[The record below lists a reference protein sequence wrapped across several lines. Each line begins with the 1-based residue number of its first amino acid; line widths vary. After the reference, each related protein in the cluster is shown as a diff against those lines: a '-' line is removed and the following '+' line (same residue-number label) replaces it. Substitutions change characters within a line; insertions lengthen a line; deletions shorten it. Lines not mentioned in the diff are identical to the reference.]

1 MQPIHDEGEPATM
14 PHDSSQPR
22 VQSLGQDEGSQ
33 DVEHKVKASKSRRRT
48 KIVVSDDEEM
58 KELHGFKRM
67 LRLKAGLLDQ
77 EEPTELVEDLGSG
90 KKGEKKISTAEV
102 PVSTASAIPV
112 IMKEEDKGLARDAE
126 IAKQFN
132 KKIDIASKEQERLIY
147 IKPWNYQKGIWDK
160 REEVVAE
167 TTLAHDIDWSDPAV
181 LRYHAQQ
188 NRSFS
193 KAKEAMKRSGFDF
206 QKPPA
211 KRQKIGEVSE
221 LVEEQ
226 SAGKEKEVLE
236 EKLKKLLVIVPVEE
250 VYIEALQVK
259 YPIID

>member
-1 MQPIHDEGEPATM
+1 
-14 PHDSSQPR
+14 
-22 VQSLGQDEGSQ
+22 
-33 DVEHKVKASKSRRRT
+33 
-48 KIVVSDDEEM
+48 
-58 KELHGFKRM
+58 
-67 LRLKAGLLDQ
+67 
-77 EEPTELVEDLGSG
+77 
-90 KKGEKKISTAEV
+90 
-102 PVSTASAIPV
+102 
-112 IMKEEDKGLARDAE
+112 MKEEDKGLARDAE

-167 TTLAHDIDWSDPAV
+167 TTQAHDIDWSDPAV

-193 KAKEAMKRSGFDF
+193 KAKVRKNMCMYLKNQGGYKKSHFKGMSYEDIRPIFERVWDQYQSFIPKDSEIEKEAMKRSGFDF

-211 KRQKIGEVSE
+211 KRQKIGEVLE